1 MFTLRLLIGTSGAS
15 GREDMRLTYIPS
27 APSCFLVKFPLNPL
41 QLRQYRIISARKIQS
56 LGKPVI
62 WKKEYF
68 EILLKKKIGYSRSF
82 PGKPGLFQIMN
93 TGHPSKQHDF
103 PELVKDGRRWGKNL
117 MAYAGKQ

>member
-1 MFTLRLLIGTSGAS
+1 MLF
-15 GREDMRLTYIPS
+15 
-27 APSCFLVKFPLNPL
+27 
-41 QLRQYRIISARKIQS
+41 RKIPLES
-56 LGKPVI
+56 FTTASASDHISSENPVI
-62 WKKEYF
+62 RKACYLEKDYF

-93 TGHPSKQHDF
+93 MGHPFKQHDF